1 MTIGLSVRTYAKS
14 KKKKKEKDALKSI
27 MVDHECVKKLT
38 INTEQFSII
47 I

>member
-14 KKKKKEKDALKSI
+14 KKKKEKDALKSI